1 MGLLTDLKAYWK
13 LDEVSGA
20 RVDEVAGHSLADNN
34 TVTYGNGKLGR
45 AASFSASTSEFLKV
59 NDHADLSLGGV
70 DKFTIAFWAK
80 SGDTGYTPLIS
91 KRSDADVGLTA
102 NNEYTISQYV
112 RAGRPGLTLAE
123 YEIQYQF
130 HWANKVTIRTGFLP
144 WHSNCENTGDPRWT
158 FLCFS
163 FDQTL
168 PWSGHRVAARWAYG
182 PWSNCNIVQP
192 QVFFPYMNGSV
203 TQKGNWYVGE
213 NYITGTDTAHP
224 FRLGAGND
232 SGPFYEGMIDE
243 LGIWHRY
250 LSDGEVE
257 SLYNGGSGTTYPFD
271 EQVGYELDWLSTG
284 SSESLHRR
292 HHTPDRTNPVF
303 VQYNYSWPG
312 FLNDKFQDVPDV
324 TDWASPPEVPVLPLE
339 HRRAPYRFYSQ
350 EDRNIYPDV
359 SDWWLQASEPVMA
372 RKGAGEREYWAA
384 GMNSNAPSGDP
395 SVPTTN
401 PSVSSPSS
409 ATGGGDDTVI
419 PPTAE
424 PSIDGKA
431 GLYIPER
438 PDLSDTLRPR
448 VDDPE

>member
-1 MGLLTDLKAYWK
+1 MSLLTELKAYWK
-13 LDEVSGA
+13 LEELSGA
-20 RVDEVAGHSLADNN
+20 RVDKVAGHSLADNN
-34 TVTYGNGKLGR
+34 TVTYGNGKVGR
-45 AASFSASTSEFLKV
+45 AAKFSASTSEFLKV

-70 DKFTIAFWAK
+70 DKWTIAFWAK
-80 SGDTGYTPLIS
+80 SGDVGYTPLIS
-91 KRSDADVGLTA
+91 KRSDAAIGATA

-112 RAGRPGLTLAE
+112 RAGRPELTSAE
-123 YEIQYQF
+123 YEIRYQF
-130 HWANKVTIRTGFLP
+130 VGANQPFTLKTGWIP
-144 WHSNCENTGDPRWT
+144 WGYQCTGDPYWT
-158 FLCFS
+158 FVCIS
-163 FDQTL
+163 FNQSL
-168 PWSGHRVAARWAYG
+168 PWSGYRAHCRMSIG
-182 PWSNCNIVQP
+182 PWSTCNHITP
-192 QVFFPYMNGSV
+192 QWFAPYMDGSV
-203 TQKGNWYVGE
+203 PAHQHIMLGE

-284 SSESLHRR
+284 SLESLHRR

-303 VQYNYSWPG
+303 VQHNYSWPG
-312 FLNDKFQDVPDV
+312 FLNDKFLSVPDV
-324 TDWASPPEVPVLPLE
+324 TDWASPPEVPVLPRE

-350 EDRNIYPDV
+350 EDSNIYPDV

-384 GMNSNAPSGDP
+384 GMNRDAPSGDP

-424 PSIDGKA
+424 PSIDGKS

-438 PDLSDTLRPR
+438 PDPEETLRPR
-448 VDDPE
+448 VEDPE